1 MSKKQDLLNVF
12 SFIADFLKEEIKEEI
27 KNEVLTPTK
36 TETNPIATVFDN
48 MMSNVSTPRY
58 VVPKDLFSNKEK
70 LLVEDGA
77 AEHIKALMD
86 RMERSDK
93 ERAHLSEIIK
103 KEFELK
109 NKLKETLSTANE
121 SFKESLLEQK
131 NLDEADDEVIERA
144 PIETYCDSP
153 TTTAETKK
161 KTTKKK

>member
-1 MSKKQDLLNVF
+1 VSKKQDLLNVF
-12 SFIADFLKEEIKEEI
+12 SFIAEFLKEEI

-36 TETNPIATVFDN
+36 PEKNPIVTVFN
-48 MMSNVSTPRY
+48 NAMSNASTPRY

-93 ERAHLSEIIK
+93 ERARLSEIIK
-103 KEFELK
+103 KEFEFK

-131 NLDEADDEVIERA
+131 NLDETDDEVIVRA
-144 PIETYCDSP
+144 PIETYCDAP
-153 TTTAETKK
+153 MTTAETKK